1 MKLSRRNFIGLTLT
15 SGFFALYNNQISAN
29 SNLGI
34 NKKKILILIEM
45 RGGND
50 GLNTIIPYRN
60 SIYYSQR
67 PNISIKNFFKLNSEL
82 ALNPMMGS
90 LLPLWEEKKLTF
102 ALGVGWPNPNRS
114 HFMAMDQWSTGSESG
129 IGKGWLAKISDSIKN
144 EQYLLSLGPTGSNSI
159 EGSKVNSIHF
169 LGNEKNLLRNP
180 NYENMEISN
189 NRKSLKKFL
198 EIEKFSMN
206 KITELKNKIQKLP
219 SDIKL
224 PKGQLSKQ
232 TATALKII
240 NTDFP
245 PSFIQME
252 IGGFD
257 THQNQIIRQNRLLKE
272 LSENISA
279 LKRGTEKL
287 NKNIELNIVVTS
299 EFGRRTKENGSKGTD
314 HGSASVAFL
323 IGDIFKEKF
332 IGKYPDLNNLD
343 ERGDLIP
350 NLYPNDLY
358 GYIQKKI
365 WG

>member
-15 SGFFALYNNQISAN
+15 SGLYALYNNQILAN
-29 SNLGI
+29 SNIGI
-34 NKKKILILIEM
+34 KKQKVLVLIEM

-50 GLNTIIPYRN
+50 GLNTIIPFRN
-60 SIYYSQR
+60 SIYFSQR
-67 PNISIKNFFKLNSEL
+67 PNISINNSFKLNSTL

-102 ALGVGWPNPNRS
+102 VLGVGWPNPNRS
-114 HFMAMDQWSTGSESG
+114 HFIAMDQWSTGSESG
-129 IGKGWLAKISDSIKN
+129 VGKGWLAKISDLIKN
-144 EQYLLSLGPTGSNSI
+144 EKYLLSLGPTGSNAI
-159 EGSKVNSIHF
+159 EGSKVNSLHL
-169 LGNEKNLLRNP
+169 LGNEKKLFNNP
-180 NYENMEISN
+180 NYENIEIAN

-198 EIEKFSMN
+198 EIEKFSMH
-206 KITELKNKIQKLP
+206 KIVELKNKMQKLP

-232 TATALKII
+232 TSKALQII

-252 IGGFD
+252 LGGFD

-272 LSENISA
+272 LSENIYA

-287 NKNIELNIVVTS
+287 NKNVELNIVVTS
-299 EFGRRTKENGSKGTD
+299 EFGRRLKENGSKGTD

-332 IGKYPDLNNLD
+332 IGKYPDLNDLD
-343 ERGDLIP
+343 TRGDLIP
-350 NLYPNDLY
+350 NLRPNDLY
-358 GYIQKKI
+358 GYIQNKI

>member
-1 MKLSRRNFIGLTLT
+1 MKFSRRNFIGLTLT
-15 SGFFALYNNQISAN
+15 SGVFALYNNQIFAN
-29 SNLGI
+29 SNFGI
-34 NKKKILILIEM
+34 KKQKVLVLIEM

-67 PNISIKNFFKLNSEL
+67 PNISIKNSLKLSTEL

-90 LLPLWEEKKLTF
+90 LMPLWEEKKLTF
-102 ALGVGWPNPNRS
+102 VLGVGWPNPNRS

-144 EQYLLSLGPTGSNSI
+144 EKYLLSLGPTGSNAI
-159 EGSKVNSIHF
+159 EGSKNNSLHL
-169 LGNEKNLLRNP
+169 LGNERNLSRDYS
-180 NYENMEISN
+180 YENIKISN
-189 NRKSLKKFL
+189 NMKSLKKFL
-198 EIEKFSMN
+198 EIERFSTH
-206 KITELKNKIQKLP
+206 KIIELKNKMKKLP
-219 SDIKL
+219 FDTKL

-232 TATALKII
+232 TTTALKII

-272 LSENISA
+272 LSENILA
-279 LKRGTEKL
+279 LKRGAEKL
-287 NKNIELNIVVTS
+287 NQDVELNIVVTS
-299 EFGRRTKENGSKGTD
+299 EFGRRLKENGSKGTD
-314 HGSASVAFL
+314 HGSASIAFL
-323 IGDIFKEKF
+323 IGDIFKENF
-332 IGKYPDLNNLD
+332 IGKYPDLNDLD
-343 ERGDLIP
+343 TRGDLIP
-350 NLYPNDLY
+350 NLHPNDLY
-358 GYIQKKI
+358 GYIQNKI

>member
-15 SGFFALYNNQISAN
+15 SGLYALYNNQILAN

-34 NKKKILILIEM
+34 KKQKVLVLIEM

-60 SIYYSQR
+60 SIYFSQR
-67 PNISIKNFFKLNSEL
+67 PNISINNSFKLNSTL
-82 ALNPMMGS
+82 AINPMMGS

-102 ALGVGWPNPNRS
+102 VLGVGWPNPNRS

-129 IGKGWLAKISDSIKN
+129 VGKGWLAKISDLIKN
-144 EQYLLSLGPTGSNSI
+144 EKYLLSLGPTGSNAI
-159 EGSKVNSIHF
+159 EGSKVNSLHL
-169 LGNEKNLLRNP
+169 LGNEKKLLNNP
-180 NYENMEISN
+180 NYENIEIAN
-189 NRKSLKKFL
+189 KRKSLKKFL

-206 KITELKNKIQKLP
+206 KIVELKNKMQKLP
-219 SDIKL
+219 SDIKI

-232 TATALKII
+232 TSTALKII

-252 IGGFD
+252 LGGFD
-257 THQNQIIRQNRLLKE
+257 THRNQIIRQNRLLKE
-272 LSENISA
+272 LSENIYA

-287 NKNIELNIVVTS
+287 NKNVELNIVVTS
-299 EFGRRTKENGSKGTD
+299 EFGRRLKENGSKGTD

-323 IGDIFKEKF
+323 IGDIFNEKF
-332 IGKYPDLNNLD
+332 IGKYPDLNDLD
-343 ERGDLIP
+343 TRGDLIP
-350 NLYPNDLY
+350 NLQPNDLY
-358 GYIQKKI
+358 GYIQNKI